1 MFTDVYNVGGTK
13 EHSYRMYGSQS
24 ELPSLI

>member
-1 MFTDVYNVGGTK
+1 MFTDICNVGGTK
-13 EHSYRMYGSQS
+13 EHSYRMYSSQS